1 MTNGMVRKPLA
12 IRNGGGNRSTWP
24 PRTPT
29 KDDGAKT
36 ESPAS
41 VVTIPL
47 SDILTPGKLRSTIA
61 MGDSGAEVTLDLS
74 ALNMNND
81 TENDSPIRKRS
92 FKWGSPKK
100 ARESFRP
107 MNALLDSDIT
117 PSPAKQDLRNGQ
129 SPGVHPSAS
138 NISAYEESTPSP
150 QFLGDSMCCAPKCW
164 QADSPSL
171 NLDPSKHVQGQ
182 ISVLLSSPVS
192 VDIWCNSWQ
201 AWSYVRMETE
211 PNQEIPQG
219 DLKNTIQ
226 RVLRNRATDIDAR
239 KHRLATLRKDLN
251 PFQQTP
257 PKKRN
262 GLVKA
267 RSFNIVD
274 HAPAIER
281 YSGDKKSKQQLP
293 SVWESVNSC
302 AALPVADSPE
312 IMRSIF
318 PNSAQEDAGYDSDPE
333 DFIRRARTNNSSE
346 NADLGDFSV
355 SATSS
360 NSIYCPDDAIIV
372 RELMNEKLRLILHPS
387 KSKGSISTAAPQ
399 AVSVWIEH
407 GRRVRNELVSPKF
420 VWKSLHKSNHK
431 VSYQR
436 SEVSSVDILDID
448 RILPVETLNRSRH
461 PFAKTRNTFLMRSIH
476 GETLMFEASSASE
489 RDRLVHSIKLMVAR
503 LGSMLVVQDDNVL
516 EEFFIGVAPSPHFL
530 DS

>member
-1 MTNGMVRKPLA
+1 MTNGTVRKPLS
-12 IRNGGGNRSTWP
+12 IRNGGGNSSTWP

-29 KDDGAKT
+29 KDDRGT
-36 ESPAS
+36 
-41 VVTIPL
+41 VVSIPL

-61 MGDSGAEVTLDLS
+61 MGESGAEVTLDLS
-74 ALNMNND
+74 ALDMNHN
-81 TENDSPIRKRS
+81 TENDSM
-92 FKWGSPKK
+92 WGSPKK
-100 ARESFRP
+100 ARELFRP
-107 MNALLDSDIT
+107 MNALLDSDTT
-117 PSPAKQDLRNGQ
+117 PSPAKQDLQSGQ
-129 SPGVHPSAS
+129 GPGIHSSAS
-138 NISAYEESTPSP
+138 NIPAYEESTPSP
-150 QFLGDSMCCAPKCW
+150 QFLDCCAPKCW

-201 AWSYVRMETE
+201 AWSYVHMEPE
-211 PNQEIPQG
+211 PYQEKPQG
-219 DLKNTIQ
+219 DLKITIQ
-226 RVLRNRATDIDAR
+226 RVLRNRATDMNAR

-257 PKKRN
+257 PKERN
-262 GLVKA
+262 GLAKA
-267 RSFNIVD
+267 RSFSIVD
-274 HAPAIER
+274 HAPAIAR
-281 YSGDKKSKQQLP
+281 YSGDKPSQQQHLP

-302 AALPVADSPE
+302 TALPVADSPE
-312 IMRSIF
+312 IMRSLF
-318 PNSAQEDAGYDSDPE
+318 PNSSKEDAGYDSDPE
-333 DFIRRARTNNSSE
+333 DFIRRARMNSSTE
-346 NADLGDFSV
+346 SADFDESFL
-355 SATSS
+355 SATS
-360 NSIYCPDDAIIV
+360 SIYCPDDAITV

-387 KSKGSISTAAPQ
+387 KGSTSTAGPQ
-399 AVSVWIEH
+399 AVSVWIEL

-448 RILPVETLNRSRH
+448 RILPAEKLNRSRH
-461 PFAKTRNTFLMRSIH
+461 PFAKTRNTFLMRTIH

-503 LGSMLVVQDDNVL
+503 LGSMLVIQDDNVL

-530 DS
+530 DY

>member
-1 MTNGMVRKPLA
+1 MTNGIVRKPLST
-12 IRNGGGNRSTWP
+12 RNGVGIRSTWP

-29 KDDGAKT
+29 KDDRAKT

-74 ALNMNND
+74 VLDIHDN
-81 TENDSPIRKRS
+81 TENHSPQRRRH
-92 FKWGSPKK
+92 FKWGSPKN

-107 MNALLDSDIT
+107 MNALLDSDTT
-117 PSPAKQDLRNGQ
+117 PSPVKQDLRNGQ
-129 SPGVHPSAS
+129 ASGVHPSAS
-138 NISAYEESTPSP
+138 NVSAYEESTPSP
-150 QFLGDSMCCAPKCW
+150 QFLGDSMCCATKCW
-164 QADSPSL
+164 QTDSPSL

-192 VDIWCNSWQ
+192 VDVWCNSWQ
-201 AWSYVRMETE
+201 AWSYVRMDSE
-211 PNQEIPQG
+211 PDQGIPQG
-219 DLKNTIQ
+219 DQKTAIQ
-226 RVLRNRATDIDAR
+226 RGLRNRATDMNAR

-257 PKKRN
+257 PKARN

-274 HAPAIER
+274 HAPAIAR
-281 YSGDKKSKQQLP
+281 YSGAKKSQQQLP

-302 AALPVADSPE
+302 AALPVAGSPE
-312 IMRSIF
+312 IIRSII
-318 PNSAQEDAGYDSDPE
+318 PNSSQEDAGYDSDPE
-333 DFIRRARTNNSSE
+333 DFIRRARTNNSTD
-346 NADLGDFSV
+346 NADVDDYSV
-355 SATSS
+355 SVASS
-360 NSIYCPDDAIIV
+360 NSICCPDDAIIV

-448 RILPVETLNRSRH
+448 RILPVEKLNRSRH
-461 PFAKTRNTFLMRSIH
+461 PFAKTRHTFLMRSIH
-476 GETLMFEASSASE
+476 GEAFMFEASSASE

>member
-1 MTNGMVRKPLA
+1 
-12 IRNGGGNRSTWP
+12 
-24 PRTPT
+24 
-29 KDDGAKT
+29 
-36 ESPAS
+36 
-41 VVTIPL
+41 
-47 SDILTPGKLRSTIA
+47 
-61 MGDSGAEVTLDLS
+61 MGDSDAEVEVTLDLS
-74 ALNMNND
+74 ALDMNHN
-81 TENDSPIRKRS
+81 TENDSPRRRRS
-92 FKWGSPKK
+92 SKWGSPIK

-129 SPGVHPSAS
+129 TPGTHSSAS
-138 NISAYEESTPSP
+138 NIPPYEESIPSP
-150 QFLGDSMCCAPKCW
+150 QFLGDNMCCAPKCW
-164 QADSPSL
+164 QTDSPSL
-171 NLDPSKHVQGQ
+171 KLDPSKHAQGQ

-201 AWSYVRMETE
+201 AWSYVYMDPEPYQET
-211 PNQEIPQG
+211 PHG
-219 DLKNTIQ
+219 DLKHTIQ
-226 RVLRNRATDIDAR
+226 RVLRNRATDMNAR

-257 PKKRN
+257 PKQRN

-267 RSFNIVD
+267 RSFSSVD
-274 HAPAIER
+274 YAPAIAR
-281 YSGDKKSKQQLP
+281 YSGDKPSQQQLS

-302 AALPVADSPE
+302 AALPVVDSPE
-312 IMRSIF
+312 IIRVF
-318 PNSAQEDAGYDSDPE
+318 PNASQEEAGYDSDPE
-333 DFIRRARTNNSSE
+333 DFIRRARTNNSTE
-346 NADLGDFSV
+346 DADCDDFSL

-360 NSIYCPDDAIIV
+360 SCCRDDTIIV
-372 RELMNEKLRLILHPS
+372 RELMNEKLRLILHP
-387 KSKGSISTAAPQ
+387 SKGSISTAAPQ

-407 GRRVRNELVSPKF
+407 GRRVRDELVSPKF
-420 VWKSLHKSNHK
+420 VWKSLHKSNRK

-448 RILPVETLNRSRH
+448 RILPVEKLNRSKH
-461 PFAKTRNTFLMRSIH
+461 PFAKTRNSFLMRTIH

-503 LGSMLVVQDDNVL
+503 LGSMLVVQDDTVL

>member
-1 MTNGMVRKPLA
+1 MTNGIVRKPLS
-12 IRNGGGNRSTWP
+12 IRNGGGYHSALP

-29 KDDGAKT
+29 KDDRGKM

-61 MGDSGAEVTLDLS
+61 MGESGAEVTLDLS
-74 ALNMNND
+74 ALDMNHN
-81 TENDSPIRKRS
+81 TENDSPRRS
-92 FKWGSPKK
+92 RRFSKWGSPKK

-107 MNALLDSDIT
+107 MNALLDTDNT
-117 PSPAKQDLRNGQ
+117 PSPAKQDLRI
-129 SPGVHPSAS
+129 HPSAS
-138 NISAYEESTPSP
+138 NSMAFEESTPSP
-150 QFLGDSMCCAPKCW
+150 QFLDCCAPKCW
-164 QADSPSL
+164 QADSPGL
-171 NLDPSKHVQGQ
+171 NVGPSNHVQGQ
-182 ISVLLSSPVS
+182 ISALLSSPVS

-201 AWSYVRMETE
+201 AWSYVHMDPE
-211 PNQEIPQG
+211 PYQEKPQG
-219 DLKNTIQ
+219 DLKITIQ
-226 RVLRNRATDIDAR
+226 RVLRNRASDMNAR

-257 PKKRN
+257 PKKGN

-274 HAPAIER
+274 HAPAIAR
-281 YSGDKKSKQQLP
+281 YSGDKASQQQQQLP

-302 AALPVADSPE
+302 AALPVAASPE
-312 IMRSIF
+312 IVRSIF
-318 PNSAQEDAGYDSDPE
+318 PNSPKEDAGYDSDPE
-333 DFIRRARTNNSSE
+333 DFLRRARMNNSTES
-346 NADLGDFSV
+346 ADFDDLSL
-355 SATSS
+355 SASS
-360 NSIYCPDDAIIV
+360 SSIHCPDDAIIV

-387 KSKGSISTAAPQ
+387 KGSTSTTGPQ

-407 GRRVRNELVSPKF
+407 GRRVRSELVSPKF
-420 VWKSLHKSNHK
+420 VWKSLHKSNQK

-448 RILPVETLNRSRH
+448 RILPAEKLNRSRH
-461 PFAKTRNTFLMRSIH
+461 PFAKIRNTFLMRTIH

>member
-1 MTNGMVRKPLA
+1 MTNGIAREPLS
-12 IRNGGGNRSTWP
+12 IRNGGGNRSAWP

-29 KDDGAKT
+29 KDDRGNT

-47 SDILTPGKLRSTIA
+47 SDMSTPRKLRSTIA

-74 ALNMNND
+74 ALDMNHN
-81 TENDSPIRKRS
+81 TENDSPQRRRH

-129 SPGVHPSAS
+129 APSVHPQAS
-138 NISAYEESTPSP
+138 NIPAYEESTPSP
-150 QFLGDSMCCAPKCW
+150 QFLGDSMCCATKCW
-164 QADSPSL
+164 QADSPIL
-171 NLDPSKHVQGQ
+171 NLEPANDVQGQ

-201 AWSYVRMETE
+201 AWYYVRMDSE

-219 DLKNTIQ
+219 DIKTAIQ
-226 RVLRNRATDIDAR
+226 RGLRNRATDMNAR

-257 PKKRN
+257 PKARN

-274 HAPAIER
+274 HAPAIAR
-281 YSGDKKSKQQLP
+281 YSGDKKSQQQLP

-302 AALPVADSPE
+302 TTLPVAESPE
-312 IMRSIF
+312 ILRSIF
-318 PNSAQEDAGYDSDPE
+318 SNASQEDAGYDSDPE
-333 DFIRRARTNNSSE
+333 DFIRRARPNNSTE
-346 NADLGDFSV
+346 HADFDDLSL

-387 KSKGSISTAAPQ
+387 ESKGSISTAAPQ

-420 VWKSLHKSNHK
+420 VWKSLHKSNQK

-448 RILPVETLNRSRH
+448 RILPVEKLNRSSH
-461 PFAKTRNTFLMRSIH
+461 PFAKTRHTFLMRSIH
-476 GETLMFEASSASE
+476 GETYMFEASSASE
-489 RDRLVHSIKLMVAR
+489 RDRLVHSIKLMIAR